1 MIRKVVEIYF
11 ADPSILIGDH
21 VEDVLEAVSWASANL
36 RLRHRV
42 IIRSIDCDYK
52 LGARSMMLTLELPD
66 NMLVFS
72 AGNHLRGIANWLLKN
87 KPDVYKKH
95 RVGTRLLCFKPFVT
109 VVGAAD

>member
-21 VEDVLEAVSWASANL
+21 VEDILEAIGWASANL
-36 RLRHRV
+36 RLRHRIV
-42 IIRSIDCDYK
+42 IRSIDCEI
-52 LGARSMMLTLELPD
+52 GTRSMMLTLELPD
-66 NMLVFS
+66 NMLAFS

-95 RVGTRLLCFKPFVT
+95 RVGTRLLYFKPFVT
-109 VVGAAD
+109 VVGAAG